1 MTKRFVED
9 IEMGKVFNIY
19 SVDVITYDIINLR
32 GWYGVIIQLKFYWLS
47 RNCDGYV
54 NSKTM

>member
-19 SVDVITYDIINLR
+19 SIDAITYDIINLR
-32 GWYGVIIQLKFYWLS
+32 G
-47 RNCDGYV
+47 
-54 NSKTM
+54 